1 MDHVCIRRR
10 PYLSSYVGCRSQVCA
25 KSFSRQRLLR
35 MSLSASDYM
44 QGVKDICV
52 SVLKNETS
60 FLLDAA
66 TIIFL
71 FPDINNY
78 LVTGDSLKTFNP
90 I

>member
-1 MDHVCIRRR
+1 
-10 PYLSSYVGCRSQVCA
+10 
-25 KSFSRQRLLR
+25 

-71 FPDINNY
+71 SPDINNY
-78 LVTGDSLKTFNP
+78 LVMGDSLKTFNP
-90 I
+90 DLNMGPQYDFIAWV